1 MTKHE
6 HQGGEMKLTYTALVA
21 VILSTMSGASLAA
34 LPEGHTNTVPPSVT
48 TSYVTGSTTL
58 VSLDVQLSGT
68 PAAPAVRPLALST
81 VSGANSL
88 YGTTISYH

>member
-1 MTKHE
+1 
-6 HQGGEMKLTYTALVA
+6 MKRSKSALVA

-34 LPEGHTNTVPPSVT
+34 LPEGHVSTVSPAVAT
-48 TSYVTGSTTL
+48 TYVTGSTTL

-68 PAAPAVRPLALST
+68 PAASAVRPLAIARVT
-81 VSGANSL
+81 GANSL

>member
-1 MTKHE
+1 
-6 HQGGEMKLTYTALVA
+6 MKRSKSALVA

-34 LPEGHTNTVPPSVT
+34 LPEGQVSTVSPSVAIA
-48 TSYVTGSTTL
+48 YVTGSTTL

-68 PAAPAVRPLALST
+68 PAVPVARASALARVT
-81 VSGANSL
+81 GANSL

>member
-1 MTKHE
+1 
-6 HQGGEMKLTYTALVA
+6 MKRSKSALVA

-34 LPEGHTNTVPPSVT
+34 LPEGQVSTVSPAVAIA
-48 TSYVTGSTTL
+48 YVTGSTTL

-68 PAAPAVRPLALST
+68 PAVPVARPSALARVT
-81 VSGANSL
+81 GANSL

>member
-1 MTKHE
+1 
-6 HQGGEMKLTYTALVA
+6 MKLSKSALVA

-34 LPEGHTNTVPPSVT
+34 LPEGQVSTVPPAVAT
-48 TSYVTGSTTL
+48 IYVTGSTTL

-68 PAAPAVRPLALST
+68 PALPAARPLAIARVT
-81 VSGANSL
+81 GANSL